1 MGDGVFAASVS
12 GKVISFP
19 VATNN
24 IGQIELQVR
33 ELNYKGCQ
41 KTRRVAARSGILCC
55 SRRRDL
61 RWCFLYARRI
71 AGRRVDGLPDAEEP
85 TEDPTNRLL
94 RLRNADR
101 TLTGRGLGHNSRPR
115 AGSDNPNTA
124 DEGYDGQQKQNAFLH
139 LLTFHE
145 R

>member
-33 ELNYKGCQ
+33 ELNYKGFQ
-41 KTRRVAARSGILCC
+41 KTRRVAARSGILGC
-55 SRRRDL
+55 SRRWDL
-61 RWCFLYARRI
+61 RRCLLYARRI

-85 TEDPTNRLL
+85 TEDPTNGFLG
-94 RLRNADR
+94 LRNAYR
-101 TLTGRGLGHNSRPR
+101 TVTGLRLWRSGWTR

-124 DEGYDGQQKQNAFLH
+124 DEDYDGQQEQNAFLH

-145 R
+145 G